1 MFNELLQSLW
11 SDESGQDLVE
21 YVLIIVLV
29 ALAVFGALQFLGG
42 EVSKKFSTTGAS
54 ITNPGG

>member
-1 MFNELLQSLW
+1 MLTQFMQSLW

-29 ALAVFGALQFLGG
+29 ALAVFAALQLLGTN
-42 EVSKKFSTTGAS
+42 VSQRFSTTAAS
-54 ITNPGG
+54 VGPS